1 MTAGGEALDLAL
13 GLLRSPA
20 HRRVLQGRPLPDGM
34 TELLEVA
41 SGSVA
46 AQRSAAGR
54 MRASPGHLQE
64 AARFFVQQVLFTD
77 RSDAYR
83 ILGADAGAA
92 DSLLRRHHRLLL
104 RWLHPDHN
112 PGALAWETTFAHRV
126 NQAWNQVRTPVLRR
140 SYDDMLA
147 TTVVGPRS
155 RPVGAR
161 LPAAGVTSLSDV
173 DEPGSRLAPWLVLL
187 LGLLCLL
194 LAWLAVRGDRWV
206 DHRDPPATV
215 QRAIAPTA
223 VGAPAVETTAA
234 PVSREQTDPDQ
245 PGRRVASLSPTHA
258 SPPLAPLSIAPI
270 LDDYATARPLESNAT
285 NPQQPDDIEAGA
297 RLDVTLEA
305 LPLIAYVEPAATL
318 ENVVVADE
326 PEMVPPDPLQLLREA
341 DAAVAH
347 LAKYLAS
354 PEVAPPSW
362 RGPEV
367 ERSARELRTALEA
380 RVTGIHQA
388 ELSLDT
394 PNWLLGSDVATLNT
408 AYQLEHAGSTLETG
422 LMQVRLERGLDGW
435 QVATVQLEP
444 AR

>member
-1 MTAGGEALDLAL
+1 
-13 GLLRSPA
+13 
-20 HRRVLQGRPLPDGM
+20 M

-54 MRASPGHLQE
+54 MRASPGHLRE

-77 RSDAYR
+77 ENDAYR

-126 NQAWNQVRTPVLRR
+126 NQAWNQVRTPALRG

-147 TTVVGPRS
+147 TTVVGPRI
-155 RPVGAR
+155 RPVGVR
-161 LPAAGVTSLSDV
+161 LSAAGVTPFSGV
-173 DEPGSRLAPWLVLL
+173 EEPGSRLAPWLVLL

-194 LAWLAVRGDRWV
+194 LAWLAVRGDRRV
-206 DHRDPPATV
+206 DHRDPPLTAV
-215 QRAIAPTA
+215 RRAIAPTV
-223 VGAPAVETTAA
+223 VGAPAVEMTTA
-234 PVSREQTDPDQ
+234 PVSLEQTGPDQ
-245 PGRRVASLSPTHA
+245 PGRWVASQLPTHA
-258 SPPLAPLSIAPI
+258 SSPQAPLSAATI
-270 LDDYATARPLESNAT
+270 LDDYATVRPVQPT
-285 NPQQPDDIEAGA
+285 PTDPQQPDDIEARA
-297 RLDVTLEA
+297 QLDVTLEP
-305 LPLIAYVEPAATL
+305 LPLMAYVEPAATL
-318 ENVVVADE
+318 EDMVVPDE
-326 PEMVPPDPLQLLREA
+326 PQVVPPDPLQLLREA
-341 DAAVAH
+341 DATVAH

-354 PEVAPPSW
+354 PGVAPPSW
-362 RGPEV
+362 RGSAV
-367 ERSARELRTALEA
+367 ERSARELRTALGERMTA
-380 RVTGIHQA
+380 VHPA
-388 ELSLDT
+388 EFSLHT